1 YQNSGGVWALPLTGD
16 DRKPISVSTAAYN
29 GQFSPD
35 GRWVAFGTNES
46 GQEEV
51 VVQPFPKPFDRS
63 QISTSGGWWPR
74 WSPDGQELY
83 FVGNGKL
90 MASRIRASGRSFEA
104 GAPRILFPVQVEGD
118 GGSHPEYAVSR
129 DGRFLVNQLLE
140 TTSNT
145 PITLILNWHPER
157 GK

>member
-1 YQNSGGVWALPLTGD
+1 
-16 DRKPISVSTAAYN
+16 
-29 GQFSPD
+29 
-35 GRWVAFGTNES
+35 WVAFGTNES
-46 GQEEV
+46 GREEV
-51 VVQPFPKPFDRS
+51 VVQPFPKSFGRW

-83 FVGNGKL
+83 FVGDGKL
-90 MASRIRASGRSFEA
+90 MASRIRANGSSFEA
-104 GAPRILFPVQVEGD
+104 EAPRFLFPVQVEGD
-118 GGSHPEYAVSR
+118 AHTHPKSPVPR
-129 DGRFLVNQLLE
+129 HGRFLVNQLLE